1 VPLRFVPKGKVVVLG
16 LVSTKVP
23 ELETVDALK
32 RSINESR
39 DDLAA

>member
-1 VPLRFVPKGKVVVLG
+1 VAKGKVVVLG

-32 RSINESR
+32 RQIGYHGRLGLE
-39 DDLAA
+39 